1 MTKSVDGAEMRSFG
15 NVGGRTRPRARDD
28 RLVVDRD
35 GDLVGG
41 LAGPARFARPDRTA
55 AAALSVPAVRPVTAA
70 AIAADQLRDPRD
82 GAHHRVESL
91 VDLAFGALRRGG
103 IAGAEPPQFERA
115 AADRDERRGDDAARE
130 QPPPADM
137 ALTDVDGGHSSSR
150 IPQR

>member
-1 MTKSVDGAEMRSFG
+1 MTKSVDGAEIRSFG
-15 NVGGRTRPRARDD
+15 NIGRRTRPRARDD

-41 LAGPARFARPDRTA
+41 VTGPSRFADQIEQRPRVVGAGAQAGDRRRVA
-55 AAALSVPAVRPVTAA
+55 AN
-70 AIAADQLRDPRD
+70 QLRDPRH
-82 GAHHRVESL
+82 GPHHRVEAL
-91 VDLAFGALRRGG
+91 VDLAFGALPRGG
-103 IAGAEPPQFERA
+103 GAGAEPPQFECA
-115 AADRDERRGDDAARE
+115 AADRDERRGDDAASK